1 MDKVY
6 PEDLSREYVFIV
18 DFVLFCSVEVFFFFF
33 QIETLDFYTQNE

>member
-18 DFVLFCSVEVFFFFF
+18 DFVLFCSVEDFFFP
-33 QIETLDFYTQNE
+33 IGTLDFYLQNE